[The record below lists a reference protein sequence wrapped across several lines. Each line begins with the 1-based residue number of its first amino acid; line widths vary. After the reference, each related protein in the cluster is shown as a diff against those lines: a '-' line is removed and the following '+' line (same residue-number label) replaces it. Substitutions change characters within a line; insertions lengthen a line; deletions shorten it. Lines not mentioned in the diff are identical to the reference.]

1 MKSFSLSNL
10 IAGLVAT
17 TVGFTS
23 SIVIIF
29 QAATAIGATPAEIS
43 SWLLVLGLGAAV
55 STIGFSLYYRMPI
68 LTAWSTPGAAL
79 LVTSLAGVSM
89 PEAIGAFVFSAM
101 LMILAGVTGFFE
113 KMINYIPRS
122 LSSAMLA
129 GILLHFGTNIFVA
142 MQGQLS
148 LVLAMFMAYLIGKR
162 FCPRFVVLLILFVGV
177 AVASM
182 KGLFHVQHLHV
193 RAPIPLFTMPQF
205 SIPILISVGIPLF
218 VVTMTSQGM
227 PGIAVL
233 QSAGYKPPVSP
244 IVSWS
249 GVTNLVLAPF
259 GGFAYSLAAITAAIC
274 LGKEADVD
282 PAKRYKATICAGLF
296 YLLIGLFGATV
307 VTLFSA
313 LPNALVMAIAGLAL
327 IGTISNSLKTAL
339 ENDAERESAIIT
351 LLVTASGLSL
361 FGVGAAFWGL
371 VAGMVTLF
379 FFRAQPAAAKNRT
392 PDKQLF
398 SPTMRTL
405 PSKTVA

>member
-1 MKSFSLSNL
+1 MKPFSLSNL

-29 QAATAIGATPAEIS
+29 QAATTIGATPAEIS

-55 STIGFSLYYRMPI
+55 TTIGFSLYYRMPI

-89 PEAIGAFVFSAM
+89 PEAIGAFVFSAI

-142 MQGQLS
+142 MQGQFS
-148 LVLAMFMAYLIGKR
+148 LVLAMFMTYLIGKR

-177 AVASM
+177 VIASAE
-182 KGLFHVQHLHV
+182 GLFHVQHLHV
-193 RAPIPLFTMPQF
+193 RAPIPLFTMPKF
-205 SIPILISVGIPLF
+205 SLPILISVGIPLF
-218 VVTMTSQGM
+218 IVTMTSQGM

-233 QSAGYKPPVSP
+233 QTSGYKPPISP

-249 GVTNLVLAPF
+249 GITNLLLAPF
-259 GGFAYSLAAITAAIC
+259 GGFSYSLAAITAAIC
-274 LGKEADVD
+274 LSKEADVD
-282 PAKRYKATICAGLF
+282 PANRYKATVCAGLF

-327 IGTISNSLKTAL
+327 IGTISSSLKTAL
-339 ENDAERESAIIT
+339 ENEEQRESAIMT
-351 LLVTASGLSL
+351 LLVTASGISL

-371 VAGMVTLF
+371 VAGVITLLF
-379 FFRAQPAAAKNRT
+379 FRSQASTAKNVAPNT
-392 PDKQLF
+392 NLF
-398 SPTMRTL
+398 SSTTTTL
-405 PSKTVA
+405 PTKTIA